1 MLVWDKAG
9 LTVNYYEFMEQVI
22 NITQMKEELI
32 AKQTPMHKILQKIR
46 KELIRAMIEGNC
58 VAFDFKDSQQD
69 FIKEFTDKKY
79 FDSKNIFDWKYLH
92 EDANLKKFITPEE
105 MPF

>member
-1 MLVWDKAG
+1 ML
-9 LTVNYYEFMEQVI
+9 
-22 NITQMKEELI
+22 
-32 AKQTPMHKILQKIR
+32 
-46 KELIRAMIEGNC
+46 EGNC